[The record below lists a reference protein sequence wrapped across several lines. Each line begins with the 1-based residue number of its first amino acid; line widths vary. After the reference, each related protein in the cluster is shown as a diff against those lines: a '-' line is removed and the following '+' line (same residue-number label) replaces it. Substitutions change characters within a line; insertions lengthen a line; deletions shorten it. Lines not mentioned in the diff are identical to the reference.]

1 MQPLLLLLAFLL
13 AHEAGTEDI
22 IGGHEAKPH
31 SHPYKALVQFLLKDQ
46 KNRCSSV
53 LLRKDFVLTA
63 AHCWGSPIMVTLGTH
78 NIQEQ
83 ERTQQ
88 VIPVR
93 EAICHPDYNP
103 KNFVNDIMLLKL
115 ERKAKQTAAVW
126 PLSLPRG
133 TAQGDSWGPLI
144 CENMAQ
150 SICSYGQKN
159 GTPPAVF
166 MKVSHYLP
174 WIKRTMKCFSQQVS
188 C

>member
-93 EAICHPDYNP
+93 RRQAICHPDYNP
-103 KNFVNDIMLLKL
+103 KNLSNDIMLLKL
-115 ERKAKQTAAVW
+115 ERKAKLTSAVRL
-126 PLSLPRG
+126 LSLPRG
-133 TAQGDSWGPLI
+133 KAQGDSGGPLI
-144 CENMAQ
+144 CNKL
-150 SICSYGQKN
+150 IRGIFSYGQNN
-159 GTPPAVF
+159 GNPPGVF
-166 MKVSHYLP
+166 MKVSHFLP
-174 WIKRTMKCFSQQVS
+174 WIKSTMKRF
-188 C
+188 

>member
-103 KNFVNDIMLLKL
+103 KNFVNDIMLLK
-115 ERKAKQTAAVW
+115 
-126 PLSLPRG
+126 
-133 TAQGDSWGPLI
+133 GDSWGPLI